1 LRIFAESETGL
12 QENEMITR
20 KYFTV
25 KEWQRFNTNNYHDMQ
40 ELLCQKY
47 DVILSDYRT
56 KKQKIFS
63 LLQKINLK
71 SFDKGVSEFSKL
83 VQSFGN
89 SMDQFTAEIDNKKI
103 SDKKNLE
110 YIWGLSEKQT
120 PIWSD
125 DNSDNLEK
133 IWGKRK

>member
-1 LRIFAESETGL
+1 MRI
-12 QENEMITR
+12 R

-25 KEWQRFNTNNYHDMQ
+25 KEWQKFKTNDYFDMQ
-40 ELLCQKY
+40 EMLCQKY
-47 DVILSDYRT
+47 DVILSDYQT
-56 KKQKIFS
+56 KKQKTFS

-71 SFDKGVSEFSKL
+71 NFNKGITEFSKL

-110 YIWGLSEKQT
+110 SIWEPSEKQT

-125 DNSDNLEK
+125 DNSDNLDK

>member
-1 LRIFAESETGL
+1 MRI
-12 QENEMITR
+12 R

-25 KEWQRFNTNNYHDMQ
+25 EEWQKFKTNDYFDMQ

-47 DVILSDYRT
+47 DVILSDYQT
-56 KKQKIFS
+56 KKQKTFS
-63 LLQKINLK
+63 LLQKISLK
-71 SFDKGVSEFSKL
+71 NFNKGITGFSKL

-110 YIWGLSEKQT
+110 SIWGPSEKQIS
-120 PIWSD
+120 IWSD

-133 IWGKRK
+133 IWGKKHD